1 MEEEVKVLRPS
12 IIIIIIIIVFV
23 LEVDAQADFES
34 RRRFNRSTKR

>member
-12 IIIIIIIIVFV
+12 IIIIIIIVFV